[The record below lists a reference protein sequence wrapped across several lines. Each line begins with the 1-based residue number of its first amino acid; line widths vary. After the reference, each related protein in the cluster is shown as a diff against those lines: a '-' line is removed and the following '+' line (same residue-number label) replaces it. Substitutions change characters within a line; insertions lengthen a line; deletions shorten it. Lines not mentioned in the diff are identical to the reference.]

1 MGVYDVDQVATKGLP
16 IAPAPVMLA
25 PLIDWFYSMPTLSP
39 HVAFL
44 AFALWLLS
52 NWAGAHGH
60 YCFDG
65 QEPPISVHMHLDGH
79 EVHDHHPEEVHQDAD
94 IELGKSVLAKL
105 SKIDLGLVLL
115 AALALVLPAFIDRF
129 IPPLPSIGDL
139 YYARRRF
146 LSECLILLGA
156 SDCALIK
163 PLCPKGTFDR
173 IYHEQIF
180 VCAAFAGQR
189 FGMPGAGRGH

>member
-16 IAPAPVMLA
+16 IASAPVMLA

-65 QEPPISVHMHLDGH
+65 QEPPISVHMHLNGH
-79 EVHDHHPEEVHQDAD
+79 EVHDHHPDEVHQDAD
-94 IELGKSVLAKL
+94 IELGKSVLVKL

-115 AALALVLPAFIDRF
+115 VALALVL
-129 IPPLPSIGDL
+129 
-139 YYARRRF
+139 
-146 LSECLILLGA
+146 LILPHAGFA
-156 SDCALIK
+156 SIYRSFYPPSSLYWR
-163 PLCPKGTFDR
+163 PLLRAPP
-173 IYHEQIF
+173 
-180 VCAAFAGQR
+180 VSV
-189 FGMPGAGRGH
+189 